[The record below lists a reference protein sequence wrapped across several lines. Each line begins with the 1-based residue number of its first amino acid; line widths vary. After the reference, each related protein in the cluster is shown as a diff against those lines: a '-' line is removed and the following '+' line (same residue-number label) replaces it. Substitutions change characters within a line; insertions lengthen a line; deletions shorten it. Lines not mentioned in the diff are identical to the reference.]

1 MCPRNQYLSF
11 YNVFMFETL
20 NIMLGSIIL
29 WFNSNFFANTPALS
43 DNIQLQNRNLTKDFV
58 VNWVTSQET
67 WTF

>member
-1 MCPRNQYLSF
+1 
-11 YNVFMFETL
+11 MFETL

-43 DNIQLQNRNLTKDFV
+43 DNMQLQNRNLTKDCV

>member
-43 DNIQLQNRNLTKDFV
+43 DNMQLQNRNLTKDCV